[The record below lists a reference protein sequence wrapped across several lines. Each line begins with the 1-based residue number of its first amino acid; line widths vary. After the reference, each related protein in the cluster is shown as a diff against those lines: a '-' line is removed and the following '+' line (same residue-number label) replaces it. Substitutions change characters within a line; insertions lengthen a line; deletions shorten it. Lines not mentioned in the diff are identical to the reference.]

1 MDVLQRL
8 NADDASWPAWDNPP
22 VAADALPDPEATR
35 AWPLEMRY
43 LKLQLR
49 RWFFFCLFLLAGVL
63 VFAGIQGKTLLWG
76 LAILPLLL
84 FVLGRINIQRLFA
97 SRTYMLRSRDI
108 TWRSGWLW
116 RRVVSVPY
124 NRIQHVETGQGVI
137 EKWYGLASLYVF
149 TAGKSSSD
157 LAIPGLEAEH
167 AEKLKD
173 YILGQVGGLQMEEE

>member
-1 MDVLQRL
+1 MDVLQGV
-8 NADDASWPAWDNPP
+8 NTDYAAWPAWENPP
-22 VAADALPDPEATR
+22 VDAATLPDPEQTL
-35 AWPLEMRY
+35 AWALEVRY

-63 VFAGIQGKTLLWG
+63 VFAWLQGVALFWM
-76 LAILPLLL
+76 LAVLPPVI
-84 FVLGRINIQRLFA
+84 FVLGRINAQRLHA
-97 SRTYMLRSRDI
+97 SRAYFLRSRDI
-108 TWRSGWLW
+108 TLRSGWLW

-157 LAIPGLEAEH
+157 LAIPGLEADH

-173 YILGQVGGLQMEEE
+173 YILGRMGALQSEEE

>member
-1 MDVLQRL
+1 MDVLQRI

-22 VAADALPDPEATR
+22 VAADVLPDPEATR
-35 AWPLEMRY
+35 AWPIETRY
-43 LKLQLR
+43 LQLQLR
-49 RWFFFCLFLLAGVL
+49 RWFFFCLTMLVSAL
-63 VFAGIQGKTLLWG
+63 VFAGIEGEPMLWG

-84 FVLGRINIQRLFA
+84 FVLGRINIRRLYA
-97 SRTYMLRSRDI
+97 SRAYLLRSRDI

-157 LAIPGLEAEH
+157 LAIPGLEAGH

-173 YILGQVGGLQMEEE
+173 YILGQVGGQQKEEE